1 MPSVW
6 CYNEECKYLKDNE
19 CMADMIEL
27 DEYGACGTFENYK
40 DDKEYKAEYFIAVNT
55 KDKRHG
61 RAAREERKL
70 QLTELNFLQTLRH
83 SREKTLYTLRTL
95 EQG

>member
-55 KDKRHG
+55 
-61 RAAREERKL
+61 
-70 QLTELNFLQTLRH
+70 
-83 SREKTLYTLRTL
+83 
-95 EQG
+95 